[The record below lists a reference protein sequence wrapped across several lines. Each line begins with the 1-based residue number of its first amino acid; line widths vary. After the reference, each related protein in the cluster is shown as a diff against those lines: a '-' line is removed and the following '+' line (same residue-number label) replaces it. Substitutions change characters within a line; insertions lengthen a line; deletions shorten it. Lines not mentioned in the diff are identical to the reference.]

1 MTDSVTIVRLT
12 PQDWESHRELRLEA
26 LATNPE
32 AFGATYADNAAYDE
46 ETWRARLAAVTYW
59 QAREGSMPR
68 GLVGLWDPLIDAGE
82 LDGAEATPFLIA
94 LFVCPSARGRGI
106 GAALVEAVLVE
117 ARARGHRRVLLD
129 VRASNRPARAL
140 YERLGFVL
148 TDERVPDSG
157 AGGCEVSLV
166 RGLGHVDDEGVA
178 RTLPVRGGRV

>member
-1 MTDSVTIVRLT
+1 MTIVRLT

-26 LATNPE
+26 LATNPGGVRGRLRRQRGIQRRDV
-32 AFGATYADNAAYDE
+32 ARAAGGG
-46 ETWRARLAAVTYW
+46 RLW

-117 ARARGHRRVLLD
+117 ARARGHRRVLLESERD
-129 VRASNRPARAL
+129 QRPGARA
-140 YERLGFVL
+140 RSTNGWVSSSP
-148 TDERVPDSG
+148 TSG
-157 AGGCEVSLV
+157 CPIPVQGG
-166 RGLGHVDDEGVA
+166 A
-178 RTLPVRGGRV
+178 R